1 MKNDHPAKDQISAW
15 AIACSLSAASKE
27 MIDQNIRVQCLE
39 PVLQSAYWIS
49 LTEENNLV
57 FSNENLVRIAAG
69 KLAIPRIS
77 CLLRNPIKS
86 LGAIATL
93 IKIRSVYLQKNHTME
108 QVRILMLAGLETT
121 VCYLNFH
128 SYSKSIMTDESG
140 KIDFY
145 LKDRFLGS
153 VACSTNNL
161 WQTIDRNTHEEPSMI
176 VTFKDLITAYRG
188 ALGKIDPLVD
198 AAEKNVLIRG
208 RIPLIEKFSYI
219 SRIAMKEVPIPKT
232 L

>member
-1 MKNDHPAKDQISAW
+1 MRNEHPAKEQISAW
-15 AIACSLSAASKE
+15 AIACSLSTASKE
-27 MIDQNIRVQCLE
+27 MIEQNIRVQFLE
-39 PVLQSAYWIS
+39 PELQGASWIS
-49 LTEENNLV
+49 LTKENNIV
-57 FSNENLVRIAAG
+57 FSNVNLVRVAG
-69 KLAIPRIS
+69 GTFAIPKIL
-77 CLLRNPIKS
+77 CLFKKPIKS
-86 LGAIATL
+86 LGALLTL
-93 IKIRSVYLQKNHTME
+93 IKIRRVYLQKKYTME
-108 QVRILMLAGLETT
+108 QVRILMLAGLEIT

-161 WQTIDRNTHEEPSMI
+161 WQTIDRNTHEEPSVI

-198 AAEKNVLIRG
+198 AAEKNVLIKG

-219 SRIAMKEVPIPKT
+219 SRLAMKEVPIP
-232 L
+232 